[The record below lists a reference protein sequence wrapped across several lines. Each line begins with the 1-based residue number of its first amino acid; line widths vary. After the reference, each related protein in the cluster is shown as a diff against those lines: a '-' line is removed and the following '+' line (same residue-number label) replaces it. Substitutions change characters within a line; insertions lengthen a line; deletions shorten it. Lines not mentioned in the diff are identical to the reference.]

1 MENTI
6 KKSWRDVTIDEY
18 FDLKDRLDDVQE
30 DTDKVVVKISFA
42 NNISEEEVWDKTIN
56 EFRRL
61 QVEALWMDEFNIS
74 EDIKFKNIE
83 INGDKYTVDVN
94 LQNFTVAQYIDFQT
108 FFPKRKTNERI
119 LGNILACFIIPK
131 EKKYASGY
139 DIKKLVDDINSNL
152 DILTANEI
160 LLFFLK
166 QYLIS
171 IRATANYFNWIMKRM
186 KRKSKNKM
194 EIIKMEMEWNQ
205 IKETILDGL
214 RSLTV

>member
-171 IRATANYFNWIMKRM
+171 IRATANYFNWIMKRL

>member
-30 DTDKVVVKISFA
+30 ETDKVVVKISFA

-83 INGDKYTVDVN
+83 INGEKYTVDVN

-119 LGNILACFIIPK
+119 LGNILACFIIPRD
-131 EKKYASGY
+131 KKYASGY

>member
-6 KKSWRDVTIDEY
+6 KRSWRDVTIDEY
-18 FDLKDRLDDVQE
+18 FNLKERLDNVTE
-30 DTDKVVVKISFA
+30 ETDKVVIKLSFI
-42 NNISEEEVWDKTIN
+42 NNISESEVWDKTID
-56 EFRRL
+56 EFRIL
-61 QVEALWMDEFNIS
+61 QVEALWMDEFKIS
-74 EDIKFKNIE
+74 KDIKFKTIE
-83 INGDKYTVDVN
+83 INGEKYTVDVN

-131 EKKYASGY
+131 GKKYASGY
-139 DIKKLVDDINSNL
+139 DIKKLVDDINSNI

-160 LLFFLK
+160 LLFFLM

-186 KRKSKNKM
+186 KKKFKENQ
-194 EIIKMEMEWNQ
+194 EIIKIEIEWNQ
-205 IKETILDGL
+205 MKEIILDGL
-214 RSLTV
+214 RLLTT